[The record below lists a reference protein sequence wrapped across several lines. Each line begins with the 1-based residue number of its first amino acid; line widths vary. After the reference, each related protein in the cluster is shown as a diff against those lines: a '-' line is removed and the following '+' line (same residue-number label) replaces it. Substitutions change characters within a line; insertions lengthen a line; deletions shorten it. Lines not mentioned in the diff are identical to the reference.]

1 MSQRKKKPRRKDV
14 NFSQA
19 VEVVESSVRSTVRV
33 TACSVDACHERIV
46 TNIKE
51 LSVDILQW
59 PLLWI
64 DVEGLDDVPTI
75 RAIGKL
81 FEIPHLALEDAVT
94 PDERPKV
101 EFFENQAII
110 TVRMVRI
117 DEGTIVTDPVGI
129 IFGSRVVITF
139 RERFT
144 ADGFRVVR
152 ERFRMHRPQ
161 AERFGA
167 DMLCSL
173 LLDAAVDGY
182 FPVLEQFGERLE
194 DLEENAINNPD
205 RKLLS
210 HIHDVRNDLMTLR
223 RALWPTRDLLHCLSR
238 ESSVFVGAQ
247 ARAHPRD
254 SYDQPMELI
263 DLMESY
269 REIGSDLRD
278 IYLASINSRM
288 NDIMKVLAVVAT
300 IFMPLTFIT
309 GYFGMNFDRSSAWN
323 MPLLG
328 YSYGLIVAIAIMV
341 LVTLSM
347 SIFFWRRGWLR
358 QWL

>member
-1 MSQRKKKPRRKDV
+1 M

-51 LSVDILQW
+51 LSVDIAQW
-59 PLLWI
+59 PLLWV

-161 AERFGA
+161 AGA
-167 DMLCSL
+167 LRCRYALFTAPRCGSRRI
-173 LLDAAVDGY
+173 
-182 FPVLEQFGERLE
+182 FPSTGTVWRTTRRSRGKCDQQSRSQVAF
-194 DLEENAINNPD
+194 
-205 RKLLS
+205 S
-210 HIHDVRNDLMTLR
+210 H
-223 RALWPTRDLLHCLSR
+223 S
-238 ESSVFVGAQ
+238 
-247 ARAHPRD
+247 
-254 SYDQPMELI
+254 
-263 DLMESY
+263 
-269 REIGSDLRD
+269 
-278 IYLASINSRM
+278 
-288 NDIMKVLAVVAT
+288 
-300 IFMPLTFIT
+300 
-309 GYFGMNFDRSSAWN
+309 
-323 MPLLG
+323 
-328 YSYGLIVAIAIMV
+328 
-341 LVTLSM
+341 
-347 SIFFWRRGWLR
+347 
-358 QWL
+358 